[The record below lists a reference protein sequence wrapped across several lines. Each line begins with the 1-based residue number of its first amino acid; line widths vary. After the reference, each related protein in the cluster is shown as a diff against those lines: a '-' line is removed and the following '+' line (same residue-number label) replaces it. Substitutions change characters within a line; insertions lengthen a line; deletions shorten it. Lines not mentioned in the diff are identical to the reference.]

1 MTLAPRLIFST
12 RLNIT
17 ASLLAAHMA
26 YCPANALPETHSEA
40 IMKIDILRVQH
51 ELKAQERSNERAAE
65 PKRIELLQKLLRKK
79 MEQRELP
86 AHPEIKVA

>member
-17 ASLLAAHMA
+17 ASLLAAH
-26 YCPANALPETHSEA
+26 
-40 IMKIDILRVQH
+40 ILRVQH

>member
-1 MTLAPRLIFST
+1 
-12 RLNIT
+12 
-17 ASLLAAHMA
+17 
-26 YCPANALPETHSEA
+26 
-40 IMKIDILRVQH
+40 MKIDILRVQH